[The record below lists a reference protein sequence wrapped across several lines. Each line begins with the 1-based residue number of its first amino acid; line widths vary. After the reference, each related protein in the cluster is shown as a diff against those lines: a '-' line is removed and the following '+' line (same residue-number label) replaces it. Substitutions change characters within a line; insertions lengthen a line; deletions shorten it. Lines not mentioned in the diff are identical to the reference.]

1 MLQGSLQ
8 WSQLIAENPEYLAYV
23 SASPRKSNAIEN
35 AFCHKTENFSGSNV
49 DRTIANAYII
59 RKELSFMPI
68 FAASEMTIQVSFLR
82 GQAVYV
88 TIHF

>member
-59 RKELSFMPI
+59 RKELSNLRH
-68 FAASEMTIQVSFLR
+68 AAFECKITHFISISTSE
-82 GQAVYV
+82 
-88 TIHF
+88 